1 MPNHGVFLG
10 NEEVKPNRKI
20 SRHLSDFSRA
30 AACSRSPRPTEVKP
44 HEMVQ
49 ALFPFIFLTALVVG
63 AVFLFQQIPA
73 HRRSDRNPVPTV
85 EEIRLEDFAY
95 SPDDGYTFLPAP
107 FGTPEEKMREL
118 FGYTTS
124 ENTTAYGSPTFD
136 LLGLPAKYN
145 ATFAYKENSPMHAI
159 SFSVSSGGEAD
170 CTAEEVEA
178 GYAEVLAY
186 FESAFGPADETERGK
201 ILQEI
206 GYTTPGGPRMDPIT

>member
-1 MPNHGVFLG
+1 MRWL
-10 NEEVKPNRKI
+10 R
-20 SRHLSDFSRA
+20 RL
-30 AACSRSPRPTEVKP
+30 
-44 HEMVQ
+44 
-49 ALFPFIFLTALVVG
+49 LPFVLLTALVVG
-63 AVFLFQQIPA
+63 AVFLFSKFLRID
-73 HRRSDRNPVPTV
+73 RSEQNPVPTV

-124 ENTTAYGSPTFD
+124 ENTTAYSSPTFD
-136 LLGLPAKYN
+136 LLGLPAKYD

-159 SFSVSSGGEAD
+159 SFSVSSGGEAE

-186 FESAFGPADETERGK
+186 FESTFGPADETETRENVLGDRVYHTWWAADGSNYLSLSGQGPSGRYK
-201 ILQEI
+201 DANFRILLCE
-206 GYTTPGGPRMDPIT
+206 PINYFKD

>member
-1 MPNHGVFLG
+1 MRWL
-10 NEEVKPNRKI
+10 R
-20 SRHLSDFSRA
+20 RL
-30 AACSRSPRPTEVKP
+30 
-44 HEMVQ
+44 
-49 ALFPFIFLTALVVG
+49 LPFVFLTALVVG
-63 AVFLFQQIPA
+63 AVFLFSKFLRID
-73 HRRSDRNPVPTV
+73 RSDQNPVPTV

-124 ENTTAYGSPTFD
+124 ENTTAYSSPTFD
-136 LLGLPAKYN
+136 LLGLPANYD

-170 CTAEEVEA
+170 CTVEEVEA

-186 FESAFGPADETERGK
+186 FESTFGPADETETRENFRGDLVMHTWWAADGSNYLSLSGQGPSGRYK
-201 ILQEI
+201 DADFDILLCE
-206 GYTTPGGPRMDPIT
+206 PINYFKD

>member
-1 MPNHGVFLG
+1 MKWF
-10 NEEVKPNRKI
+10 KR
-20 SRHLSDFSRA
+20 
-30 AACSRSPRPTEVKP
+30 
-44 HEMVQ
+44 
-49 ALFPFIFLTALVVG
+49 LFPFIFLTALVVG
-63 AVFLFQQIPA
+63 AVFLFSKFLRID
-73 HRRSDRNPVPTV
+73 RSEQNPVPTV

-95 SPDDGYTFLPAP
+95 SPDTGYTFLPAP

-136 LLGLPAKYN
+136 LLGLPANYD

-186 FESAFGPADETERGK
+186 FESTFGPADETETRENFTGDRVYHTWWAADGSNYLRLEWQGPSGRYK
-201 ILQEI
+201 DADFEI
-206 GYTTPGGPRMDPIT
+206 HLCEPIDYSKD

>member
-1 MPNHGVFLG
+1 MKWL
-10 NEEVKPNRKI
+10 R
-20 SRHLSDFSRA
+20 RL
-30 AACSRSPRPTEVKP
+30 
-44 HEMVQ
+44 
-49 ALFPFIFLTALVVG
+49 LPFVFLTALVVG
-63 AVFLFQQIPA
+63 AVFLFSKFLRIDC
-73 HRRSDRNPVPTV
+73 SDQNPVPTV

-136 LLGLPAKYN
+136 LLGLPAKYD

-178 GYAEVLAY
+178 AYAEVLAH
-186 FESAFGPADETERGK
+186 FESAFGPADETETRENFTGDRVYHTWWAADGSNYLSLHGQMSSGRYK
-201 ILQEI
+201 DADFDILLCEPI
-206 GYTTPGGPRMDPIT
+206 DYTKD

>member
-1 MPNHGVFLG
+1 MRWL
-10 NEEVKPNRKI
+10 R
-20 SRHLSDFSRA
+20 RL
-30 AACSRSPRPTEVKP
+30 
-44 HEMVQ
+44 
-49 ALFPFIFLTALVVG
+49 LPFVFLTALVVG
-63 AVFLFQQIPA
+63 AVFLFSQFLRID
-73 HRRSDRNPVPTV
+73 RSEQNSVPTV

-136 LLGLPAKYN
+136 LLGLPAKYD

-178 GYAEVLAY
+178 AYAEVLAY
-186 FESAFGPADETERGK
+186 FESTFGPADETETRENFRGDLVMHTWWAADGSNYLSLSGQGPSGRYK
-201 ILQEI
+201 DADFEILLCE
-206 GYTTPGGPRMDPIT
+206 PINYFKD

>member
-1 MPNHGVFLG
+1 MKWL
-10 NEEVKPNRKI
+10 R
-20 SRHLSDFSRA
+20 RL
-30 AACSRSPRPTEVKP
+30 
-44 HEMVQ
+44 
-49 ALFPFIFLTALVVG
+49 LPFVFLTALVVG
-63 AVFLFQQIPA
+63 AVFLFSKFLRID
-73 HRRSDRNPVPTV
+73 RSDRNPVPTV

-136 LLGLPAKYN
+136 LLGLPAHYD

-186 FESAFGPADETERGK
+186 FESTFGPADETETRENVLGDRVYHTWWAADGSNY
-201 ILQEI
+201 LRLEWQ
-206 GYTTPGGPRMDPIT
+206 GPSGRYKDADFRIHLCEPIDYSKD

>member
-1 MPNHGVFLG
+1 MKWF
-10 NEEVKPNRKI
+10 KR
-20 SRHLSDFSRA
+20 
-30 AACSRSPRPTEVKP
+30 
-44 HEMVQ
+44 
-49 ALFPFIFLTALVVG
+49 LFPFIFLTALVVG
-63 AVFLFQQIPA
+63 AVFLFSKFLRID
-73 HRRSDRNPVPTV
+73 RSDQNPVPTV

-95 SPDDGYTFLPAP
+95 SPDTGYTFLPAP

-136 LLGLPAKYN
+136 LLGLPANYD

-186 FESAFGPADETERGK
+186 FESTFGPADETETRENFTGDRVYHTWWAADGSNYLRLEWQGPSGRYK
-201 ILQEI
+201 DADFEI
-206 GYTTPGGPRMDPIT
+206 HLCEPIDYSKD

>member
-1 MPNHGVFLG
+1 MRWL
-10 NEEVKPNRKI
+10 R
-20 SRHLSDFSRA
+20 RL
-30 AACSRSPRPTEVKP
+30 
-44 HEMVQ
+44 
-49 ALFPFIFLTALVVG
+49 LPFVFLTALVVG
-63 AVFLFQQIPA
+63 AVFLFGKFLRID
-73 HRRSDRNPVPTV
+73 RSDQNPVPTV

-136 LLGLPAKYN
+136 LLGLPANYN

-170 CTAEEVEA
+170 CTAEEVDA

-186 FESAFGPADETERGK
+186 FESTFGPADETETRENFRGDLVMHTWWAADGSNYLSLSGQGPSGRYK
-201 ILQEI
+201 DADFEILLCE
-206 GYTTPGGPRMDPIT
+206 PINYFKD

>member
-1 MPNHGVFLG
+1 MKWF
-10 NEEVKPNRKI
+10 KR
-20 SRHLSDFSRA
+20 
-30 AACSRSPRPTEVKP
+30 
-44 HEMVQ
+44 
-49 ALFPFIFLTALVVG
+49 LFPFIFLTALVVG
-63 AVFLFQQIPA
+63 AVFLFSKFLRID
-73 HRRSDRNPVPTV
+73 RSEQNPIPTV

-136 LLGLPAKYN
+136 LLGLPAKYD

-186 FESAFGPADETERGK
+186 FESTFGPADETETRENFRGDLVMHTWWAADGSNYLSLSGQGPSGRYK
-201 ILQEI
+201 DADFRILLCE
-206 GYTTPGGPRMDPIT
+206 PINYFKD

>member
-1 MPNHGVFLG
+1 MKWF
-10 NEEVKPNRKI
+10 KR
-20 SRHLSDFSRA
+20 
-30 AACSRSPRPTEVKP
+30 
-44 HEMVQ
+44 
-49 ALFPFIFLTALVVG
+49 LFPFIFLTALVVG
-63 AVFLFQQIPA
+63 AVFLFSKFLRID
-73 HRRSDRNPVPTV
+73 RSDQNPVPTV

-136 LLGLPAKYN
+136 LLGLPAKYD

-170 CTAEEVEA
+170 CMAEEVEA

-186 FESAFGPADETERGK
+186 FESAFGPADETETRENFTGDRVYHTWWAADGSNY
-201 ILQEI
+201 LSLSGQ
-206 GYTTPGGPRMDPIT
+206 GPSGRYKDADFRIHLCEPIDYSKD

>member
-1 MPNHGVFLG
+1 MKWL
-10 NEEVKPNRKI
+10 R
-20 SRHLSDFSRA
+20 RL
-30 AACSRSPRPTEVKP
+30 
-44 HEMVQ
+44 
-49 ALFPFIFLTALVVG
+49 LPFVFLTALVVG
-63 AVFLFQQIPA
+63 AVFLFSKFLRID
-73 HRRSDRNPVPTV
+73 RSEQNPVPTV

-136 LLGLPAKYN
+136 LLGLPANYD

-178 GYAEVLAY
+178 AYAEVLAY
-186 FESAFGPADETERGK
+186 FESAFGPADETETRENVLGDRVYHTWWAADGSNY
-201 ILQEI
+201 LRLEWQ
-206 GYTTPGGPRMDPIT
+206 GPSGRYKDADFRIHLCEPIDYSKD

>member
-1 MPNHGVFLG
+1 MRWL
-10 NEEVKPNRKI
+10 R
-20 SRHLSDFSRA
+20 RL
-30 AACSRSPRPTEVKP
+30 
-44 HEMVQ
+44 
-49 ALFPFIFLTALVVG
+49 LPFVLLTALVVG
-63 AVFLFQQIPA
+63 AVFLFSKFLRID
-73 HRRSDRNPVPTV
+73 RSEQNPVPTV

-95 SPDDGYTFLPAP
+95 SSDDGYTFLPAP

-136 LLGLPAKYN
+136 LLGLPANYD

-186 FESAFGPADETERGK
+186 FESTFGPADETETRENVLGDRVYHTWWAADGSNY
-201 ILQEI
+201 LRLEWQ
-206 GYTTPGGPRMDPIT
+206 GPSGRYKDADFRIHLCEPIDYSKD

>member
-1 MPNHGVFLG
+1 MKWF
-10 NEEVKPNRKI
+10 KR
-20 SRHLSDFSRA
+20 
-30 AACSRSPRPTEVKP
+30 
-44 HEMVQ
+44 
-49 ALFPFIFLTALVVG
+49 LFPFIFLTALVVG
-63 AVFLFQQIPA
+63 AVFLFSKFLRID
-73 HRRSDRNPVPTV
+73 RSERNPVPTV

-136 LLGLPAKYN
+136 LLGLPANYD

-178 GYAEVLAY
+178 AYAEVLAY
-186 FESAFGPADETERGK
+186 FESTFGPADETETRENFRGDLVMHTWWAADGSNYLSLSGQGPSGRYK
-201 ILQEI
+201 DADFEILLCE
-206 GYTTPGGPRMDPIT
+206 PINYFKD

>member
-1 MPNHGVFLG
+1 MRWL
-10 NEEVKPNRKI
+10 R
-20 SRHLSDFSRA
+20 RL
-30 AACSRSPRPTEVKP
+30 
-44 HEMVQ
+44 
-49 ALFPFIFLTALVVG
+49 LPFVLLTALVVG
-63 AVFLFQQIPA
+63 AVFLFSKFLRID
-73 HRRSDRNPVPTV
+73 RSEQNPVPTV

-159 SFSVSSGGEAD
+159 SFSVSSGGEAE

-178 GYAEVLAY
+178 AYAEVLAY
-186 FESAFGPADETERGK
+186 FESTFGPADETETRENFRGDLVMHTWWAADGSNYLSLSGQGPSGRYK
-201 ILQEI
+201 DANFRILLCE
-206 GYTTPGGPRMDPIT
+206 PINYFKD

>member
-1 MPNHGVFLG
+1 MRWL
-10 NEEVKPNRKI
+10 R
-20 SRHLSDFSRA
+20 RL
-30 AACSRSPRPTEVKP
+30 
-44 HEMVQ
+44 
-49 ALFPFIFLTALVVG
+49 LPFVLLTALVVG
-63 AVFLFQQIPA
+63 AVFLFSKFLRID
-73 HRRSDRNPVPTV
+73 RSEQNPVPTV

-178 GYAEVLAY
+178 AYAEVLAY
-186 FESAFGPADETERGK
+186 FESTFGPADETETRENVLGDRVYHTWWAADGSNY
-201 ILQEI
+201 LRLEWQ
-206 GYTTPGGPRMDPIT
+206 GPSGRYKDADFRIHLCEPIDYSKD

>member
-1 MPNHGVFLG
+1 MKWF
-10 NEEVKPNRKI
+10 KR
-20 SRHLSDFSRA
+20 
-30 AACSRSPRPTEVKP
+30 
-44 HEMVQ
+44 
-49 ALFPFIFLTALVVG
+49 LFPFIFLTALVVG
-63 AVFLFQQIPA
+63 AVFLFSKFLRID
-73 HRRSDRNPVPTV
+73 RSEQNPVPTV
-85 EEIRLEDFAY
+85 EEIRLEDFTY

-124 ENTTAYGSPTFD
+124 ENTTAYSSPTFD
-136 LLGLPAKYN
+136 LLGLPANYD

-186 FESAFGPADETERGK
+186 FESTFGPADETETRENFRGD
-201 ILQEI
+201 LVMHTWWAADGSNYLSLSGQ
-206 GYTTPGGPRMDPIT
+206 GPSGRYKDADFRIHLCEPINYSKD

>member
-1 MPNHGVFLG
+1 MRWL
-10 NEEVKPNRKI
+10 R
-20 SRHLSDFSRA
+20 RL
-30 AACSRSPRPTEVKP
+30 
-44 HEMVQ
+44 
-49 ALFPFIFLTALVVG
+49 LPFVLLTALVVG
-63 AVFLFQQIPA
+63 AVFLFSKFLRID
-73 HRRSDRNPVPTV
+73 RSDQNPVPTV

-95 SPDDGYTFLPAP
+95 SPDTGYTFLPAP

-136 LLGLPAKYN
+136 LLGLPANYD

-170 CTAEEVEA
+170 CTAEEVDA

-186 FESAFGPADETERGK
+186 FESTFGPADETETRENFTGDRVYHTWWAADGSNYLSLSGQGPSGRYK
-201 ILQEI
+201 DADFRILLCE
-206 GYTTPGGPRMDPIT
+206 PINYFKD

>member
-1 MPNHGVFLG
+1 MKWL
-10 NEEVKPNRKI
+10 R
-20 SRHLSDFSRA
+20 RL
-30 AACSRSPRPTEVKP
+30 
-44 HEMVQ
+44 
-49 ALFPFIFLTALVVG
+49 LPFVFLTALVVG
-63 AVFLFQQIPA
+63 AVFLFSKFLRID
-73 HRRSDRNPVPTV
+73 RSEQNPVPTV

-136 LLGLPAKYN
+136 LLGLPANYD

-186 FESAFGPADETERGK
+186 FESTFGPADETETRENVLGDRVYHTWWAADGSNYLSLSGQGPSGRYK
-201 ILQEI
+201 DADFRIHLCEPI
-206 GYTTPGGPRMDPIT
+206 DYTKD

>member
-1 MPNHGVFLG
+1 MKWF
-10 NEEVKPNRKI
+10 KR
-20 SRHLSDFSRA
+20 
-30 AACSRSPRPTEVKP
+30 
-44 HEMVQ
+44 
-49 ALFPFIFLTALVVG
+49 LFPFIFLTALVVG
-63 AVFLFQQIPA
+63 AVFLFSKFLRID
-73 HRRSDRNPVPTV
+73 RSEQNPVPTV

-95 SPDDGYTFLPAP
+95 SSDDGYTFLPAP

-136 LLGLPAKYN
+136 LLGLPAKYD

-186 FESAFGPADETERGK
+186 FESTFGPADETETRENVLGDRVYHTWWAADGSNYLRLEWQGPSGRYK
-201 ILQEI
+201 DADFDILLCEPI
-206 GYTTPGGPRMDPIT
+206 DYTKD

>member
-1 MPNHGVFLG
+1 MKWF
-10 NEEVKPNRKI
+10 KR
-20 SRHLSDFSRA
+20 
-30 AACSRSPRPTEVKP
+30 
-44 HEMVQ
+44 
-49 ALFPFIFLTALVVG
+49 LFPFIFLTALVVG
-63 AVFLFQQIPA
+63 AVFLFSKFLRID
-73 HRRSDRNPVPTV
+73 RSEQNPVPTV

-186 FESAFGPADETERGK
+186 FESTFGPADETETRENFRGD
-201 ILQEI
+201 LVMHTWWAADGSNYLSLSGQ
-206 GYTTPGGPRMDPIT
+206 GPSGRYKDANFRIHLCEPINYFKD

>member
-1 MPNHGVFLG
+1 MKWF
-10 NEEVKPNRKI
+10 KR
-20 SRHLSDFSRA
+20 
-30 AACSRSPRPTEVKP
+30 
-44 HEMVQ
+44 
-49 ALFPFIFLTALVVG
+49 LFPFIFLTALVVG
-63 AVFLFQQIPA
+63 AVFLFSKFLRID
-73 HRRSDRNPVPTV
+73 RSERNPVPTV

-159 SFSVSSGGEAD
+159 SFSVSSGGEAE

-186 FESAFGPADETERGK
+186 FESAFGPADETETRENFRGDLVMHTWWAADGSNYLSLSGQGPSGRYK
-201 ILQEI
+201 DANFRILLCE
-206 GYTTPGGPRMDPIT
+206 PINYFKD

>member
-1 MPNHGVFLG
+1 MRWL
-10 NEEVKPNRKI
+10 R
-20 SRHLSDFSRA
+20 RL
-30 AACSRSPRPTEVKP
+30 
-44 HEMVQ
+44 
-49 ALFPFIFLTALVVG
+49 LPFVFLTALVVG
-63 AVFLFQQIPA
+63 AVFLFSKFLRID
-73 HRRSDRNPVPTV
+73 RSEQNPVPTV

-95 SPDDGYTFLPAP
+95 SPDTGYTFLPAP

-136 LLGLPAKYN
+136 LLGLPANYD

-178 GYAEVLAY
+178 AYAEVLAY
-186 FESAFGPADETERGK
+186 FESTFGPADETETRENFRGNLVMHTWWAADGSNYLSLSGQGPSGRYK
-201 ILQEI
+201 DADFDILLCE
-206 GYTTPGGPRMDPIT
+206 PINYFKD

>member
-1 MPNHGVFLG
+1 MRWL
-10 NEEVKPNRKI
+10 R
-20 SRHLSDFSRA
+20 RL
-30 AACSRSPRPTEVKP
+30 
-44 HEMVQ
+44 
-49 ALFPFIFLTALVVG
+49 LPFVFLTALVVG
-63 AVFLFQQIPA
+63 AVFLFSKFLRID
-73 HRRSDRNPVPTV
+73 RSDQNPVPTV
-85 EEIRLEDFAY
+85 EEIRLEDFTY

-136 LLGLPAKYN
+136 LLGLPAKYD

-186 FESAFGPADETERGK
+186 FESTFGPADETETRENFRGDLVMHTWWAADGSNYLSLSEQGPSGRYK
-201 ILQEI
+201 DADFEILLCE
-206 GYTTPGGPRMDPIT
+206 PINYFKD

>member
-1 MPNHGVFLG
+1 MRWL
-10 NEEVKPNRKI
+10 R
-20 SRHLSDFSRA
+20 RL
-30 AACSRSPRPTEVKP
+30 
-44 HEMVQ
+44 
-49 ALFPFIFLTALVVG
+49 LPFVFLTALVVG
-63 AVFLFQQIPA
+63 AVFLFSKFLRID
-73 HRRSDRNPVPTV
+73 RSEQNPVPTV

-95 SPDDGYTFLPAP
+95 SPDTGYTFLPAP

-136 LLGLPAKYN
+136 LLGLPANYD

-178 GYAEVLAY
+178 AYAEVLAY
-186 FESAFGPADETERGK
+186 FESTFGPADETETRENFRGNLVMHTWWAADGSNYLRLEWQGPSGRYK
-201 ILQEI
+201 DAGFEIHLCAPI
-206 GYTTPGGPRMDPIT
+206 GYSRD

>member
-1 MPNHGVFLG
+1 MKWF
-10 NEEVKPNRKI
+10 KR
-20 SRHLSDFSRA
+20 
-30 AACSRSPRPTEVKP
+30 
-44 HEMVQ
+44 
-49 ALFPFIFLTALVVG
+49 LFPFIFLTALVVG
-63 AVFLFQQIPA
+63 AVFLFSKFLRID
-73 HRRSDRNPVPTV
+73 RSDQNPVPTV

-95 SPDDGYTFLPAP
+95 SPDTGYTFLPAP

-124 ENTTAYGSPTFD
+124 ENTTAYSSPTFD
-136 LLGLPAKYN
+136 LLGLPANYD

-186 FESAFGPADETERGK
+186 FESTFGPADETETRENFRGDLVMHTWWAADGSNYLSLSGQGPSGRYK
-201 ILQEI
+201 DADFEILLCEPI
-206 GYTTPGGPRMDPIT
+206 NYTKD

>member
-1 MPNHGVFLG
+1 MKWF
-10 NEEVKPNRKI
+10 KR
-20 SRHLSDFSRA
+20 
-30 AACSRSPRPTEVKP
+30 
-44 HEMVQ
+44 
-49 ALFPFIFLTALVVG
+49 LFPFIFLTALVVG
-63 AVFLFQQIPA
+63 AVFLFSKFLRID
-73 HRRSDRNPVPTV
+73 RSDQNPVPTV

-136 LLGLPAKYN
+136 LLGLPAKYD

-186 FESAFGPADETERGK
+186 FESAFGPADETETRENFRGDLVMHTWWAADGSNYLSLSGQGPSGRYK
-201 ILQEI
+201 DADFEILLCE
-206 GYTTPGGPRMDPIT
+206 PINYFKD

>member
-1 MPNHGVFLG
+1 MKWF
-10 NEEVKPNRKI
+10 KR
-20 SRHLSDFSRA
+20 
-30 AACSRSPRPTEVKP
+30 
-44 HEMVQ
+44 
-49 ALFPFIFLTALVVG
+49 LFPFIFLTALVVG
-63 AVFLFQQIPA
+63 AVFLFSKFLRID
-73 HRRSDRNPVPTV
+73 RSDQNPVPTV

-95 SPDDGYTFLPAP
+95 SPDTGYTFLPAP

-136 LLGLPAKYN
+136 LLGLPANYD

-170 CTAEEVEA
+170 CTAEEVKA

-186 FESAFGPADETERGK
+186 FESAFGPADETETRENFRGDLVMHTWWAADGSNYLSLSGQGPSGRYK
-201 ILQEI
+201 DADFEILLCE
-206 GYTTPGGPRMDPIT
+206 PINYFKD

>member
-1 MPNHGVFLG
+1 MKWL
-10 NEEVKPNRKI
+10 R
-20 SRHLSDFSRA
+20 RL
-30 AACSRSPRPTEVKP
+30 
-44 HEMVQ
+44 
-49 ALFPFIFLTALVVG
+49 LPFVFLTALVVG
-63 AVFLFQQIPA
+63 AVFLFSKFLRID
-73 HRRSDRNPVPTV
+73 RSDRNPVPTV

-136 LLGLPAKYN
+136 LLGLPAHYD

-178 GYAEVLAY
+178 AYAEVLAY
-186 FESAFGPADETERGK
+186 FESTFGPADETETRENVLGDRVYHTWWAADGSNY
-201 ILQEI
+201 LRLEWQ
-206 GYTTPGGPRMDPIT
+206 GPSGRYKDADFRIHLCEPIDYSKD

>member
-1 MPNHGVFLG
+1 MRWL
-10 NEEVKPNRKI
+10 R
-20 SRHLSDFSRA
+20 RL
-30 AACSRSPRPTEVKP
+30 
-44 HEMVQ
+44 
-49 ALFPFIFLTALVVG
+49 LPFVFLTALVVG
-63 AVFLFQQIPA
+63 AVFLFSKFLRID
-73 HRRSDRNPVPTV
+73 RSDQNPVPTV

-95 SPDDGYTFLPAP
+95 SPDTGYTFLPAP

-136 LLGLPAKYN
+136 LLGLPAKYD

-186 FESAFGPADETERGK
+186 FESTFGPADETETRENFRGDLVMHTWWAADGSNYLSLGEQGPSGRYK
-201 ILQEI
+201 DADFEILLCE
-206 GYTTPGGPRMDPIT
+206 PINYFKD

>member
-1 MPNHGVFLG
+1 MKWL
-10 NEEVKPNRKI
+10 R
-20 SRHLSDFSRA
+20 RL
-30 AACSRSPRPTEVKP
+30 
-44 HEMVQ
+44 
-49 ALFPFIFLTALVVG
+49 LPFVFLTALVVG
-63 AVFLFQQIPA
+63 AVFLFSKFLRID
-73 HRRSDRNPVPTV
+73 RSEQNPVPTV

-107 FGTPEEKMREL
+107 FGTPEEKMRAL

-136 LLGLPAKYN
+136 LLGLPANYD

-186 FESAFGPADETERGK
+186 FESAFGPADETETRENVLGDRVYHTWWAADGSNY
-201 ILQEI
+201 LSLSGQ
-206 GYTTPGGPRMDPIT
+206 GPSGRYKDADFRIHLCEPIDYSKD

>member
-1 MPNHGVFLG
+1 MKWF
-10 NEEVKPNRKI
+10 KR
-20 SRHLSDFSRA
+20 
-30 AACSRSPRPTEVKP
+30 
-44 HEMVQ
+44 
-49 ALFPFIFLTALVVG
+49 LFPFIFLTALVVG
-63 AVFLFQQIPA
+63 AVFLFSKFLRID
-73 HRRSDRNPVPTV
+73 RSEQNPVPTV

-186 FESAFGPADETERGK
+186 FESAFGPADETETRENVLGDRVYHTWWAADGSNY
-201 ILQEI
+201 LRLEWQ
-206 GYTTPGGPRMDPIT
+206 GPSGRYKDADFRIHLCEPINYFKD

>member
-1 MPNHGVFLG
+1 MKWF
-10 NEEVKPNRKI
+10 KR
-20 SRHLSDFSRA
+20 
-30 AACSRSPRPTEVKP
+30 
-44 HEMVQ
+44 
-49 ALFPFIFLTALVVG
+49 LFPFIFLTALVVG
-63 AVFLFQQIPA
+63 AVFLFSKFLRID
-73 HRRSDRNPVPTV
+73 RSEQNPVPTV

-159 SFSVSSGGEAD
+159 SFSVSSGGEAE

-186 FESAFGPADETERGK
+186 FESAFGPADETETRENFTGDRVYHTWWAADGSNY
-201 ILQEI
+201 LSLSGQ
-206 GYTTPGGPRMDPIT
+206 GPSGRYKDADFRIHLCEPIDYSKD

>member
-1 MPNHGVFLG
+1 MKWF
-10 NEEVKPNRKI
+10 KR
-20 SRHLSDFSRA
+20 
-30 AACSRSPRPTEVKP
+30 
-44 HEMVQ
+44 
-49 ALFPFIFLTALVVG
+49 LFPFIFLTALVVG
-63 AVFLFQQIPA
+63 AVFLFSKFLRID
-73 HRRSDRNPVPTV
+73 RSDQNPVPTV

-178 GYAEVLAY
+178 AYAEVLAY
-186 FESAFGPADETERGK
+186 FESTFGPADETETRENFRGDLVMHTWWAADGSNYLSLSGQGPSGRYK
-201 ILQEI
+201 DADFDILLCE
-206 GYTTPGGPRMDPIT
+206 PINYFKD